1 MDAFEENSQEEEA
14 AEDDMPQDGSGDEDL
29 FQPSPEQMEKIC
41 AAITQAVENNQVEIG
56 QTIEVVDKQT
66 GRTIRVLVSGQSKK
80 DESKD
85 RANAGGQNTVTYKDE
100 NQRKQSMLMPSVNMQ
115 RMMNQRGMGA
125 IGSVDGCGTALPA
138 LNFTLE
144 LKDANK
150 RKGSVTSTTSRMK
163 KRSRRADSI
172 VSRAHSKV
180 SRLGSICESR
190 VFSYTEELR
199 MQTDHKRVWVGW
211 VAMLVILISI
221 STLGIMI
228 QLGYA
233 GQDLPSVVQTILMF
247 LGYFGIVI
255 LMMTVALNIDKFCRN
270 HLGFRLFP
278 GAETENENLPKNALA

>member
-1 MDAFEENSQEEEA
+1 MGVVMDAFEENSQEE
-14 AEDDMPQDGSGDEDL
+14 AEEDEKAQDGSGDEDL

-85 RANAGGQNTVTYKDE
+85 TPNQGGQNTITYKDE

-115 RMMNQRGMGA
+115 RMMKQRGMGA

-144 LKDANK
+144 LKVANK
-150 RKGSVTSTTSRMK
+150 RKSSVTSTTSRMK
-163 KRSRRADSI
+163 RRGRRADSV
-172 VSRAHSKV
+172 VSRAHSRI
-180 SRLGSICESR
+180 SRLGSICESK

-199 MQTDHKRVWVGW
+199 KQTDHQRVWIGW
-211 VAMLVILISI
+211 LAMLVILISV
-221 STLGIMI
+221 SSQAQKQAMKT
-228 QLGYA
+228 
-233 GQDLPSVVQTILMF
+233 SQTMAAPAKQVGPAHPEEEL
-247 LGYFGIVI
+247 
-255 LMMTVALNIDKFCRN
+255 R
-270 HLGFRLFP
+270 
-278 GAETENENLPKNALA
+278 TESA